1 MSILIS
7 VVVHSTPSDDC
18 VLCQLLNTLVILSL
32 AMALDLGAA
41 FISHFRSSQAALTS
55 LEWSYYAMSL
65 YFMAAGGML
74 AANACMAEPAFAMMP
89 CIPSATLM
97 PGIGTAGGSL
107 YSAVKKAGAWK
118 EE

>member
-65 YFMAAGGML
+65 YFMAAGVML
-74 AANACMAEPAFAMMP
+74 AV
-89 CIPSATLM
+89 LV
-97 PGIGTAGGSL
+97 
-107 YSAVKKAGAWK
+107 SAVLGIAFGVSRRRVRPMCWSLEQHETA
-118 EE
+118 

>member
-65 YFMAAGGML
+65 YFMAAGVML
-74 AANACMAEPAFAMMP
+74 AV
-89 CIPSATLM
+89 LV
-97 PGIGTAGGSL
+97 
-107 YSAVKKAGAWK
+107 SAVLGIAFGVSRRRVRPMCCSLEQQETA
-118 EE
+118 

>member
-1 MSILIS
+1 MNILIS

-41 FISHFRSSQAALTS
+41 FIAHFRSSQAALTS

-65 YFMAAGGML
+65 YFMAAGVML
-74 AANACMAEPAFAMMP
+74 AVLVSTVLGIAFGVSRRRVKPMFWDQKQQE
-89 CIPSATLM
+89 
-97 PGIGTAGGSL
+97 TA
-107 YSAVKKAGAWK
+107 
-118 EE
+118 

>member
-7 VVVHSTPSDDC
+7 VVIHSTPSDDC

-65 YFMAAGGML
+65 YFMAAGVML
-74 AANACMAEPAFAMMP
+74 AV
-89 CIPSATLM
+89 LV
-97 PGIGTAGGSL
+97 
-107 YSAVKKAGAWK
+107 SAVLGIAFGVSRRRIRPMCWTQEQQEIA
-118 EE
+118 

>member
-65 YFMAAGGML
+65 YFMAAGVML
-74 AANACMAEPAFAMMP
+74 AV
-89 CIPSATLM
+89 LV
-97 PGIGTAGGSL
+97 
-107 YSAVKKAGAWK
+107 SAVLGIAFGVSRRRVRPMCWSLEQQETA
-118 EE
+118 

>member
-7 VVVHSTPSDDC
+7 VVIHSTPSDDC

-65 YFMAAGGML
+65 YFMAAGVML
-74 AANACMAEPAFAMMP
+74 AV
-89 CIPSATLM
+89 LV
-97 PGIGTAGGSL
+97 
-107 YSAVKKAGAWK
+107 SAVLGIAFGVSRRRVRPMCWSQEQQETA
-118 EE
+118 

>member
-65 YFMAAGGML
+65 YFMAAGFML
-74 AANACMAEPAFAMMP
+74 AV
-89 CIPSATLM
+89 LV
-97 PGIGTAGGSL
+97 
-107 YSAVKKAGAWK
+107 SAVLGIAFGVSRRRIRPMCRTQEQQETA
-118 EE
+118 

>member
-7 VVVHSTPSDDC
+7 VVIHSTPSDDC

-65 YFMAAGGML
+65 YFMAAGVML
-74 AANACMAEPAFAMMP
+74 AV
-89 CIPSATLM
+89 LV
-97 PGIGTAGGSL
+97 
-107 YSAVKKAGAWK
+107 SAVLGIAFGVSRRRVRPMCWIQEQQETA
-118 EE
+118 